1 MAFRFDDLQANRFQD
16 DLKEAAGFK
25 PLLKSDLEQ
34 AYKRYESAGVKVGRV
49 KGKSDATLYKM
60 ATDDVLAWWKN
71 QKAEEARRAA
81 EARQAA
87 QRAAEQAARQQQEMQ
102 AQAQAAARNAGGFG
116 GGNGSTLLPDTATGG
131 GSASAEQL
139 RVLAPVTSDYIR
151 QQFERYNL
159 WGAKP
164 PAYALVTVGAFDQW
178 VRSAT
183 KWLEEQRRRTSVG
196 VRTASGTQVVSSATG
211 TNTNPVIR

>member
-16 DLKEAAGFK
+16 DLQQAAGFK
-25 PLLKSDLEQ
+25 PLLKTDLEQ
-34 AYKRYESAGVKVGRV
+34 AYKRYESAGVKLGRV
-49 KGKSDATLYKM
+49 KGKSDAALYKM

-87 QRAAEQAARQQQEMQ
+87 QRAADQAARQQQEMQ
-102 AQAQAAARNAGGFG
+102 AAAQAAARNAGGMG
-116 GGNGSTLLPDTATGG
+116 GGGSTLLPNTAAGG
-131 GSASAEQL
+131 GAASSEQL
-139 RVLAPVTSDYIR
+139 RVLQPVTSDYIR
-151 QQFERYNL
+151 QQFEKYNL

-178 VRSAT
+178 VRTAV
-183 KWLEEQRRRTSVG
+183 KWLEEQRRRTSVA
-196 VRTASGTQVVSSATG
+196 VKTASGTQVVSSATG
-211 TNTNPVIR
+211 TNTNPVIK

>member
-1 MAFRFDDLQANRFQD
+1 LAFRFDDLQANRFQD
-16 DLKEAAGFK
+16 DLKQAAGFK

-34 AYKRYESAGVKVGRV
+34 SYKRYESAGVKLGRV
-49 KGKSDATLYKM
+49 KGKSDADLYKM
-60 ATDDVLAWWKN
+60 ATNDVLSWWKN

-102 AQAQAAARNAGGFG
+102 AAAQAAARNVGGNFG
-116 GGNGSTLLPDTATGG
+116 GGSTLLPDTAAGG

-139 RVLAPVTSDYIR
+139 RVLQPVTSEYIR

-183 KWLEEQRRRTSVG
+183 KWLEEQRRRTQVA
-196 VRTASGTQVVSSATG
+196 VRTSSGTQVVSSAIAG
-211 TNTNPVIR
+211 NRNPVIR